1 MGYGGKQASR
11 SGDVRRFN
19 FTGNG
24 SNTAF
29 DLGFTPATQ
38 NQLIVTING
47 LVQHYDAFSVTGSTL
62 NFTGTPAA
70 GDAIQVVAVV
80 DAVGVAGIPDGAVAN
95 VSTLNVSG
103 AATFDNT
110 TTHTGAATF
119 ANTTAHTGLATF
131 ANTVYTGTATFN
143 NTVVA
148 TSGITLGNTIQ
159 RTLTGDAVAIKVVG
173 SYNGNTI
180 FEVGQSSSDGVVYI
194 RDAQGAATTLV
205 ALPTGSSTIRSRVT
219 FPDKPVA
226 SFRHNSVGPATTVL
240 PAISVFTSSPHLDT
254 STNSGRFTA
263 PVAGRYRATITSYTN
278 YAATYNWIG
287 FRKNGAFQDITLHW
301 NNGGAAQHSFVTAN
315 QIFTLAANDYLEA
328 ALHNSNGVGAGT
340 LDYGYVTFEFL
351 G

>member
-11 SGDVRRFN
+11 SGDIRRFN
-19 FTGNG
+19 FSGNG

-29 DLGFTPATQ
+29 DLGFVPASQ

-47 LVQHYDAFSVTGSTL
+47 LVQHYDAFNVSGSTL
-62 NFTGTPAA
+62 TFTGTPAS
-70 GDAIQVVAVV
+70 GDAIQVTAVV
-80 DAVGVAGIPDGAVAN
+80 DAVGIAAIPDGAIAN
-95 VSTLNVSG
+95 VSSLAVSG
-103 AATFDNT
+103 P
-110 TTHTGAATF
+110 ATF
-119 ANTTAHTGLATF
+119 ASTTAHTGLATF

-148 TSGITLGNTIQ
+148 TSGITLGNTVQ
-159 RTLTGDAVAIKVVG
+159 RTLTGDAVVMKVVG

-205 ALPTGSSTIRSRVT
+205 ALPTGSSTIRSRVS

-226 SFRHNSVGPATTVL
+226 SFRHNSVGPATTVM
-240 PAISVFTSSPHLDT
+240 PATSVFTSSPHLDT
-254 STNSGRFTA
+254 TTNSGRFTA
-263 PVAGRYRATITSYTN
+263 PVAGRYRATITSYSN
-278 YAATYNWIG
+278 YAASYNWIG

-301 NNGGAAQHSFVTAN
+301 NNGGSAQHAFVCAN

-328 ALHNSNGVGAGT
+328 ALHNSNGVGTGT